1 MEIYKKDHKLCR
13 KGNSKLLYGN
23 SGKNS
28 RRREDY
34 TVAYDYVLIQ
44 FCFHN
49 FDRLTTDL
57 PSLHGGWLCKNS
69 SALIYG
75 ADHIFHKLKVTTS
88 RHVLMNKSHR
98 FWVFPLKQKQ
108 KQTSPNY
115 ILSYILNCFKHMLI
129 SQKPGTSSF
138 SVPDCSI
145 LPRMHPPS
153 FTEADMGSPGEP
165 RRLLEKQ
172 SASSPHHRAEGWERP
187 EPRVTS
193 FPGIGAHFLGAIQA
207 LGQGKHE
214 WDDSRRHECFL
225 TATTHLPLSAWDGPT
240 VLLCFGAHQESLSQ
254 HKRESTKEAT

>member
-34 TVAYDYVLIQ
+34 TVAHYYVLIQ

-75 ADHIFHKLKVTTS
+75 ADHIFHKLKMTTS

-145 LPRMHPPS
+145 LPQMNPPQLYRGRHGLTRRAS
-153 FTEADMGSPGEP
+153 EAAGKTECLQPPPQSRGLGEAWAQSHILPWDWCPLPGSCPSPGSGKTWMGWQQETWMLSDCHHPSSSFCLGWAHSPIVFWSPP
-165 RRLLEKQ
+165 RE
-172 SASSPHHRAEGWERP
+172 P
-187 EPRVTS
+187 EPT
-193 FPGIGAHFLGAIQA
+193 
-207 LGQGKHE
+207 
-214 WDDSRRHECFL
+214 
-225 TATTHLPLSAWDGPT
+225 
-240 VLLCFGAHQESLSQ
+240 
-254 HKRESTKEAT
+254 